1 MCGLHKS
8 SPSRPTRCLVTD
20 LIYVLP
26 AHALRLYAAGRL
38 RVFPQPTLSLR
49 VTYVHPMCL
58 PALLPRCLPSSTQ
71 LLLPPP
77 FHAPPAT
84 PILRDLRNLRA
95 SITQPSSYAL
105 PTASDVTLPSP
116 AQFAASLRFT
126 RRPRSYLS
134 RVLRRLDPTLTTR
147 PTRPAYPTYP
157 RHASYAPT
165 ASSRLPRRLPRSR
178 SSTLLLTYTPTL
190 KPPLCMR
197 PTSCVAATA
206 RPRAFRRR

>member
-71 LLLPPP
+71 LLFPPP

-84 PILRDLRNLRA
+84 PILATYVTYAPLSPNLH
-95 SITQPSSYAL
+95 
-105 PTASDVTLPSP
+105 
-116 AQFAASLRFT
+116 
-126 RRPRSYLS
+126 
-134 RVLRRLDPTLTTR
+134 
-147 PTRPAYPTYP
+147 PTRYR
-157 RHASYAPT
+157 RHLTSPF
-165 ASSRLPRRLPRSR
+165 RLPH
-178 SSTLLLTYTPTL
+178 SSPPHFASHAARDRTY
-190 KPPLCMR
+190 R
-197 PTSCVAATA
+197 VFYVA
-206 RPRAFRRR
+206 